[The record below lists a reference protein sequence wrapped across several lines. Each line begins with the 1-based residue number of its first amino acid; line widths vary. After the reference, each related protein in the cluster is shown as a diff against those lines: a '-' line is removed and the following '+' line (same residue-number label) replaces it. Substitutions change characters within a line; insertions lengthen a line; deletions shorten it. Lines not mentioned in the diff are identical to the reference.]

1 MVVHVMRELRRQK
14 IRNEKKKQQQ
24 GGGPEVTIT
33 VRELVDLF
41 PGLSDGMIRS
51 RLKDR
56 CSCVPFKAS
65 SLPPC

>member
-1 MVVHVMRELRRQK
+1 MVVHVMRELRHQK
-14 IRNEKKKQQQ
+14 IRNEKKRQQQ
-24 GGGPEVTIT
+24 QEAPEVTIT

-65 SLPPC
+65 PLALC